1 MKIWFD
7 YFSSYLQV
15 GFNFEYNSEKSK
27 VSYQD
32 ECDIYYEKD
41 IPGVSKTVILYN
53 GLLEL
58 DTLIYPTI
66 LGSYYIKQTG
76 INYLLH
82 AKAAVFFLKLAIW
95 NNLDYEVKIK
105 EIKIFYEGNIYT

>member
-1 MKIWFD
+1 M
-7 YFSSYLQV
+7 
-15 GFNFEYNSEKSK
+15 
-27 VSYQD
+27 SYQD

-41 IPGVSKTVILYN
+41 VPEILRTVVLYN

-58 DTLIYPTI
+58 DTLIYPTV

-76 INYLLH
+76 KNYILD

-105 EIKIFYEGNIYT
+105 KIKILFWIILA